1 MSDDSELERLKA
13 KRLEEMRN
21 NISSQQGPEPA
32 PAGERPG
39 PASHRDVLLRSLGY
53 RGEEV
58 LRNAEA
64 QYPHQTPEV
73 VRKLGQLLASGEID
87 EQIDGGQ
94 LLALFRSIGI
104 NVRMDTKI
112 SVEQDGRLVSLSDK
126 IGMESNDE
134 P

>member
-13 KRLEEMRN
+13 KRLEEMQK
-21 NISSQQGPEPA
+21 NISSQSREPEA
-32 PAGERPG
+32 ADERPG
-39 PASHRDVLLRSLGY
+39 KVSYRDVLLRNLGY

-64 QYPHQTPEV
+64 QYPSQTRV
-73 VRKLGQLLASGEID
+73 VVHKLGQLLASGEIG

-94 LLALFRSIGI
+94 LLALFRSVGIG
-104 NVRMDTKI
+104 VRMDTKI
-112 SVEQDGRLVSLSDK
+112 SIEQDGKFVPLSDK
-126 IGMESNDE
+126 IGMGRNGE